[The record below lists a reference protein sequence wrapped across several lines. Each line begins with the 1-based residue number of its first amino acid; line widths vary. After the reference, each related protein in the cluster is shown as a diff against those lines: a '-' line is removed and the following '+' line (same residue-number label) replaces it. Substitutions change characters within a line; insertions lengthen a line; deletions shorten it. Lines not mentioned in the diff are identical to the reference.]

1 MNSKNLIK
9 MANQIG
15 DFFATMPDQEQAAK
29 DVAEH
34 LNKFWEPR
42 MRKNLLNQVELFGDD
57 ALKPVV
63 RKAIHFTQTVHNKG

>member
-1 MNSKNLIK
+1 MNSEKLIK

-29 DVAEH
+29 EMAEH

-42 MRKNLLNQVELFGDD
+42 MRKTLLKHIQLSGDD
-57 ALKPVV
+57 ALNPVV
-63 RKAIHFTQTVHNKG
+63 RKAIRLAGRC

>member
-1 MNSKNLIK
+1 MNSNNLIK

-42 MRKNLLNQVELFGDD
+42 MRENLLNQIQLSGNE

-63 RKAIHFTQTVHNKG
+63 RKAIDFTHTLHNKP